1 MGPCNDRLS
10 PPMATRSKSS
20 QRWLK
25 EHFSDPFVKKAQ
37 ADGMRSRAAY
47 KLEELV
53 ERGKLLRPGMVVVD
67 LGAAPGGWSQVLRQ
81 TLRDRRGLDH
91 GRVLAL
97 DILDMPPIA
106 GVEFIHG
113 DFREPEPLASL
124 EALLEGAPVDLVLS
138 DMAPNMTGVDT
149 VDQARAM
156 HLAEL
161 ARDFATEHLKPGGD
175 FLIKLFQG
183 EGFDAYIA
191 DLRKGYTKLVIR
203 KPAASRRRSNEVY
216 ALATGKR

>member
-1 MGPCNDRLS
+1 
-10 PPMATRSKSS
+10 MATRSKSS

-53 ERGKLLRPGMVVVD
+53 ERGKLLKPGMVVVD
-67 LGAAPGGWSQVLRQ
+67 LGAAPGGWSQVLRAA
-81 TLRDRRGLDH
+81 LRDRQGNDD
-91 GRVLAL
+91 GRVLAM
-97 DILDMPPIA
+97 DILEMPPIA

-113 DFREPEPLASL
+113 DFREAEALSRL
-124 EALLEGAPVDLVLS
+124 EATLGETPVDLVLS

-156 HLAEL
+156 YLSEL
-161 ARDFATEHLKPGGD
+161 ARDFAGVHLRHNGD

-183 EGFDAYIA
+183 EGFDAFVA
-191 DLRKGYTKLVIR
+191 DLKRRYTKLSIR

-216 ALATGKR
+216 ALATGKRQ